1 MWVQIGARKRVRVRR
16 DEPWL
21 GAHTRELRG
30 ERRGELGSR
39 SRGWASCKGGARHG
53 RGHGDARIEDLG
65 WGHGEAMASKDLGTV
80 HMETREKRPSARE
93 EEEERAGDK
102 HREQGKR

>member
-1 MWVQIGARKRVRVRR
+1 
-16 DEPWL
+16 
-21 GAHTRELRG
+21 
-30 ERRGELGSR
+30 
-39 SRGWASCKGGARHG
+39 
-53 RGHGDARIEDLG
+53 
-65 WGHGEAMASKDLGTV
+65 MASKDLGTV